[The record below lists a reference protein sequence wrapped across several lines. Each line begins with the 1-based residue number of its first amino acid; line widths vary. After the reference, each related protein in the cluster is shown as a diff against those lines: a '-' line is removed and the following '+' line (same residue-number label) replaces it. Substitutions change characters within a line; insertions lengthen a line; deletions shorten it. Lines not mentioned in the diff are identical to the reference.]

1 MHQIKSRV
9 IDAENK
15 EPLIAATV
23 AVVDFNTK
31 KILDHNGR
39 KLATT
44 TDESGAFTL
53 NLPTLDYDDIAIQ
66 YLGYQTLYTD
76 PRTIQTT
83 PVISLK
89 PKAFS
94 LEPVEVTGTPRP
106 KKEPK
111 QTIPEW
117 IWAIAIPL
125 AFYIAYIIYK
135 YLNNGKAGN
144 AQPANKLR

>member
-1 MHQIKSRV
+1 MHQLKARV

-23 AVVDFNTK
+23 AVVDHATK
-31 KILDHNGR
+31 KIIDHNGR
-39 KLATT
+39 KLATI
-44 TDESGAFTL
+44 TDDNGAFIL
-53 NLPTLDYDDIAIQ
+53 NIPTLDYDDIAIQ
-66 YLGYQTLYTD
+66 YMGYQTLYTD

-83 PVISLK
+83 PVISLQ
-89 PKAFS
+89 PKAFT
-94 LEPVEVTGTPRP
+94 LQPVEVTGTPRP

-125 AFYIAYIIYK
+125 GFCIAYLIYK
-135 YLNNGKAGN
+135 YLNHGKTGN
-144 AQPANKLR
+144 AQPASKLR